1 MHMWIK
7 RMVLDNFRS
16 FYGHHD
22 IPFERG
28 INTVLGPNGAG
39 KTTLIKA
46 LEYCLF
52 GVTENVTEREII
64 NDRYKNECPK
74 KKVTPSASVWVK
86 LQHGEREYIIHR
98 EFSSPESGHIPENLT
113 VNGETVEN
121 SWIHEHLILPQDF
134 ELMNIIGIKL
144 NALIKSFRSK
154 RNAVRNLIGLPLI
167 SKVSRSTTM
176 AYNEYVSQT
185 KWAEEQQSAK
195 IARRELL
202 ESELGDIH
210 KRIGDLELDETN
222 AKTELDSA
230 KQHLEEMRKKAD
242 SEGTSLYAE
251 IEGLQTEYSLVSEQL
266 EEQRKSFGEMQ
277 DGLPYFLVLDRVKKK
292 IGEIQKAVGRNVNA
306 FFRHYGFL
314 EGQLETLQKYIGKVK
329 PDSDMKT
336 DASNT
341 RKELG
346 TILRAL
352 PGEELPSKEEI
363 GEYMKIE
370 RLLNLLEYLE
380 KIAEKAE
387 SYPVLKKK
395 ILELEAKEVSLRK
408 RLEDAKLDFRK
419 KGRKTTEIAKS
430 EGKVEA
436 LTRRHASVTTNL
448 ERLRHDRDL
457 RTKEIKDIIGDL
469 RKYSQMSDEE
479 ETYARRAFSLKS
491 LFEELVKKHEK
502 DKISKIGKRAHELFL
517 NIIEKP
523 ELFTGLELTY
533 DYDVK
538 LHEKYHPDGAVPTT
552 RPSTGEIDVM
562 YISVALA
569 LNMESGNRMV
579 ILDDATINLDNKHTK
594 KVLEAI
600 NKFGFEQ
607 VIMICKDT
615 IKNLVLTRL
624 DSHKVYD
631 VQFDKIKE
639 SSIISQIVGG

>member
-1 MHMWIK
+1 MWIK
-7 RMVLDNFRS
+7 RLVLDNFRS

-22 IPFERG
+22 IPFEKG

-46 LEYCLF
+46 LEYGLF

-64 NDRYKNECPK
+64 NDRYKNECLR
-74 KKVTPSASVWVK
+74 KKVTPSASVWVE
-86 LQHGEREYIIHR
+86 LQHGEKEYIVHR
-98 EFSSPESGHIPENLT
+98 EFSSPESGHIPESLT
-113 VNGETVEN
+113 LNGETVES
-121 SWIHEHLILPQDF
+121 SWIHEHFILPQDF

-144 NALIKSFRSK
+144 NTLIKGFRSR

-167 SKVSRSTTM
+167 TKISRSTTM

-202 ESELGDIH
+202 ERELEDIH
-210 KRIGDLELDETN
+210 KSIGDLELNESD
-222 AKTELDSA
+222 AKAELDSS
-230 KQHLEEMRKKAD
+230 KQHLEEMRKKID

-251 IEGLQTEYSLVSEQL
+251 IEGLQTEHSLVSEQL
-266 EEQRKSFGEMQ
+266 EERRKNFGEMQ
-277 DGLPYFLVLDRVKKK
+277 DGLPYFLVLDRVRER
-292 IGEIQKAVGRNVNA
+292 IGEIQKAIGRNVNE

-314 EGQLETLQKYIGKVK
+314 EGQLEALQKYIGKVK
-329 PDSDMKT
+329 PDSDMKA
-336 DASNT
+336 DASKA
-341 RKELG
+341 RKELD

-352 PGEELPSKEEI
+352 PGEELPSREEI
-363 GEYMKIE
+363 SEYMKIE
-370 RLLNLLEYLE
+370 RLLNFLEYLE

-387 SYPVLKKK
+387 SYPVLEKK

-408 RLEDAKLDFRK
+408 RLEDAKLGFRK
-419 KGRKTTEIAKS
+419 RGKKTTEIAKS
-430 EGKVEA
+430 EGKMEA
-436 LTRRHASVTTNL
+436 LTRRHARITTDL
-448 ERLRHDRDL
+448 ERLRRDRDL
-457 RTKEIKDIIGDL
+457 RTREIKDIIRDL
-469 RKYSQMSDEE
+469 SKYSQMSDEE
-479 ETYARRAFSLKS
+479 EKYARRAFALKS

-538 LHEKYHPDGAVPTT
+538 LHEKYHPHGEIPTT

-569 LNMESGNRMV
+569 LNMESGNKMV